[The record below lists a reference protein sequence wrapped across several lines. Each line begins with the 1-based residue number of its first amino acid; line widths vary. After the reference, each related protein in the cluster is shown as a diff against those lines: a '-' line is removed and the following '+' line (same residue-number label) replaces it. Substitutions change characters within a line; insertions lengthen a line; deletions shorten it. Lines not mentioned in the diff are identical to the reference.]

1 LWHQPA
7 IINLIEAGA
16 RRVLVPLCMCGPP
29 IGVHVEVLMSAT
41 SPRLLPREGLEC
53 DHVLHEQP
61 ELQPDA
67 RGDHHLPKA
76 TFIPIGLN
84 VLLARAMVGEHRRR
98 GSTEK
103 SSKTSS
109 SSLGNMHVGSARP
122 HAIDGAYADQLP
134 TPRIHKL
141 GSLRCLEPELD
152 SVLLIEALPRSN
164 IPRRTEADEPPP

>member
-1 LWHQPA
+1 
-7 IINLIEAGA
+7 
-16 RRVLVPLCMCGPP
+16 
-29 IGVHVEVLMSAT
+29 MSAT